1 MEERL
6 STVGAT
12 KVGSTGRNGARANC
26 VLSMATATFVAAT
39 RWLDSGVFVISVTGD
54 LDLATAS
61 VFENELVGLPTDAG
75 GTVIVDLACCSFID
89 LRGLR
94 VLLATR
100 ERLERTNRRLA
111 LVAGN
116 PDLLRVFKVTRVA
129 DLFEIYPSLAAAT
142 GGVTSR
148 G

>member
-6 STVGAT
+6 SSVGAR
-12 KVGSTGRNGARANC
+12 KVASGRDR
-26 VLSMATATFVAAT
+26 ATANYALGPSFAGTTFVAAT
-39 RWLDSGVFVISVTGD
+39 DWLQSGVPVVSVTGEI
-54 LDLATAS
+54 DLATAP
-61 VFENELVGLPTDAG
+61 VLEEALLGLADGAAG
-75 GTVIVDLACCSFID
+75 AVIVDLARCDFID

-94 VLLATR
+94 MLLAAR
-100 ERLERTNRRLA
+100 ERLERSDRPLA

-116 PDLLRVFKVTRVA
+116 PSLLRVFKIMRVD

-142 GGVTSR
+142 KVNGR